1 MGQQAC
7 VEECAVFMKGSE
19 STAGRVLITGAG
31 GFIGSRLWRVF
42 SQRRGLVCRGML
54 HTEDNGGRPMRRFS
68 ETVVADLLDE
78 AALTRACDGV
88 DAIIHCAG
96 PAPFFDEDD
105 GVTVHRRMD
114 EHLEGTRKLLNAA
127 VACGVERFIHLSSVR
142 AAGRPGLLVADE
154 SWVAAPDSLFGQ
166 GKLSIEHQV
175 LTTARS
181 TGMAAVNLRLA
192 PVYGHGCGGDIGW
205 LIDAVRA
212 GWMPPLPETHGRHSI
227 VHVSDVIDAVY
238 TVLTDARAYGK
249 TYIVTHGVAHS
260 GAEIFDAVRATLGR
274 KPARWR
280 VSERWLHRA
289 GRWGDG
295 LQRLLRQPMPLN
307 SELVNR
313 LLEVECYSAARIR
326 AELGWEARVGLTTGL
341 RDCIR
346 TRAGAKARENKG
358 AGVQ

>member
-1 MGQQAC
+1 
-7 VEECAVFMKGSE
+7 MKPSE
-19 STAGRVLITGAG
+19 LDPGRVLITGAG
-31 GFIGSRLWRVF
+31 GFIGSRMWRVF
-42 SQRRGLVCRGML
+42 AQRRGLACRGML
-54 HTEDNGGRPMRRFS
+54 HTEDNGGRALRRFS

-78 AALTRACDGV
+78 KALARACEGV

-114 EHLEGTRKLLNAA
+114 EHLEGTRKLLAAA
-127 VACGVERFIHLSSVR
+127 VAAGVRRFIHLSSVR
-142 AAGRPGLLVADE
+142 AVGRPGLSEVDE

-166 GKLSIEHQV
+166 GKLSIEHMLLSTMRQ
-175 LTTARS
+175 

-205 LIDAVRA
+205 LINAVRA
-212 GWMPPLPETHGRHSI
+212 GWMPPLPETKGRHSI

-238 TVLTDARAYGK
+238 TVLTDTRADGC
-249 TYIVTHGVAHS
+249 TYIVAHAVSHS
-260 GAEIFDAVRATLGR
+260 GAEIFDAVRAALGR

-280 VSERWLHRA
+280 VSDRWLHRA

-313 LLEVECYSAARIR
+313 LLEVECYSPARIR
-326 AELGWEARVGLTTGL
+326 EELGWEAHVGLTTGL

-346 TRAGAKARENKG
+346 TRG
-358 AGVQ
+358 

>member
-1 MGQQAC
+1 
-7 VEECAVFMKGSE
+7 MKPSE
-19 STAGRVLITGAG
+19 LDPGRVLITGAG
-31 GFIGSRLWRVF
+31 GFIGSRMWRVF
-42 SQRRGLVCRGML
+42 AQRRGLACRGML
-54 HTEDNGGRPMRRFS
+54 HTEDNGGRALRRFS

-78 AALTRACDGV
+78 KALARACEGV

-114 EHLEGTRKLLNAA
+114 EHLEGTRKLLAAA
-127 VACGVERFIHLSSVR
+127 VAAGVRRFIHLSSVR
-142 AAGRPGLLVADE
+142 AVGRPGLSEVDE

-166 GKLSIEHQV
+166 GKLSIEHMLLSTMRQ
-175 LTTARS
+175 

-205 LIDAVRA
+205 LINAVRA
-212 GWMPPLPETHGRHSI
+212 GWMPPLPETKGRHSI

-238 TVLTDARAYGK
+238 TVLTDTRADGC
-249 TYIVTHGVAHS
+249 TYIVAHAVSHS
-260 GAEIFDAVRATLGR
+260 GAEIFDAVRAALGR

-280 VSERWLHRA
+280 VSDRWLHRA

-307 SELVNR
+307 SELVAR
-313 LLEVECYSAARIR
+313 LLEVECYSPARIR
-326 AELGWEARVGLTTGL
+326 EELGWEAHVGLTTGL

-346 TRAGAKARENKG
+346 TRG
-358 AGVQ
+358 

>member
-1 MGQQAC
+1 
-7 VEECAVFMKGSE
+7 MKPSE
-19 STAGRVLITGAG
+19 LNPGRVLITGAG
-31 GFIGSRLWRVF
+31 GFIGSRMWRVF
-42 SQRRGLVCRGML
+42 AQRRGLACRGML
-54 HTEDNGGRPMRRFS
+54 HTEDNGGRAVRRFS

-78 AALTRACDGV
+78 KALARACEGV

-114 EHLEGTRKLLNAA
+114 AHLEGTRKLLAAA
-127 VACGVERFIHLSSVR
+127 VAAGVRRFIHLSSVR
-142 AAGRPGLLVADE
+142 AVGRPGLSEVDE

-166 GKLSIEHQV
+166 GKLSIEHMLLSTMRQ
-175 LTTARS
+175 

-205 LIDAVRA
+205 LINAVRA
-212 GWMPPLPETHGRHSI
+212 GWMPPLPETKGRHSI

-238 TVLTDARAYGK
+238 TVLTDTRADGC
-249 TYIVTHGVAHS
+249 TYIVAHAVSHS
-260 GAEIFDAVRATLGR
+260 GAEIFDAVRAALGR
-274 KPARWR
+274 RPARWR
-280 VSERWLHRA
+280 VSDRWLHRA

-307 SELVNR
+307 SELVAR
-313 LLEVECYSAARIR
+313 LLEVECYSPARIR
-326 AELGWEARVGLTTGL
+326 EELGWEAHVGLTTGL

-346 TRAGAKARENKG
+346 TRG
-358 AGVQ
+358 

>member
-1 MGQQAC
+1 
-7 VEECAVFMKGSE
+7 
-19 STAGRVLITGAG
+19 L
-31 GFIGSRLWRVF
+31 
-42 SQRRGLVCRGML
+42 
-54 HTEDNGGRPMRRFS
+54 RRFS

-78 AALTRACDGV
+78 KALARACEGV

-105 GVTVHRRMD
+105 GVAVHRRMD
-114 EHLEGTRKLLNAA
+114 EHLEGTRKLLAAA
-127 VACGVERFIHLSSVR
+127 VAAGVRRFIHLSSVR
-142 AAGRPGLLVADE
+142 AVGRPGLSEVDE

-166 GKLSIEHQV
+166 GKLSIEHRLLSTMRQ
-175 LTTARS
+175 

-205 LIDAVRA
+205 LINAVRA
-212 GWMPPLPETHGRHSI
+212 GWMPPLPETKGRHSI

-238 TVLTDARAYGK
+238 TVLTDTRADGC
-249 TYIVTHGVAHS
+249 TYIVAHAVSHS
-260 GAEIFDAVRATLGR
+260 GAEIFDAVRAALGR

-280 VSERWLHRA
+280 VSDRWLHRA

-307 SELVNR
+307 SELVAR
-313 LLEVECYSAARIR
+313 LLEVECYSPARIR
-326 AELGWEARVGLTTGL
+326 EELGWEAHVGLTTGL

-346 TRAGAKARENKG
+346 TRG
-358 AGVQ
+358 